1 MGYKQNGGFLFHGSW
16 VVDRDRIGEW
26 PDDGIVGRMLAP
38 LAREEVLARVDQ
50 ISVWAADAKPLG
62 SLEELD
68 ALSKPGD
75 GAIFVLFCGVEEDPE
90 VRIHVVID
98 RGHAGI
104 SIGMVPEVMPAKVR
118 DKVATW
124 MQEWN
129 SSLGELRCRLQ
140 SAAFAPPGYDYPR
153 PRPPHEHRI
162 WNLVRLDLYLGESWH
177 EQNEEARAVLAKIE
191 AAPLPAS
198 AHRTS
203 EAGVLRVAFGVDP
216 EIALDDLAAVSAA
229 RRAQEDWLTPLIPAE
244 RERRWNALGDHM
256 EIVVGPDEKEPFT
269 FYDPRYLVGY
279 KAMIVD
285 PESGE
290 IDEEM
295 WTELAKIARDRKA
308 PDGTE
313 VKGVRLIFPVRENAL
328 AMHARA
334 IADGFEMATYPGNPG
349 IFWQV
354 NPP

>member
-1 MGYKQNGGFLFHGSW
+1 MGYKQNGFLFDGSW

-26 PDDGIVGRMLAP
+26 PDDGIVSRMLAP
-38 LAREEVLARVDQ
+38 LAREEVLSRVDQ
-50 ISVWAADAKPLG
+50 ISLWAADAKPLG
-62 SLEELD
+62 PLEELD

-75 GAIFVLFCGVEEDPE
+75 GVIFVLFCGAEDDPE
-90 VRIHVVID
+90 LRIHVVIS
-98 RGHAGI
+98 REGAGI
-104 SIGMVPEVMPAKVR
+104 SIGMVPKVMPAKAR
-118 DKVATW
+118 ERIAAW

-129 SSLGELRCRLQ
+129 SSLGELCCRLQ

-153 PRPPHEHRI
+153 PRPPHIHGI
-162 WNLVRLDLYLGESWH
+162 WNLGRLDLYLGRSWH
-177 EQNEEARAVLAKIE
+177 ELSEEARAVLAKIE
-191 AAPLPAS
+191 AAPLPSS
-198 AHRTS
+198 ARRTS
-203 EAGVLRVAFGVDP
+203 EGDIVRIAFGADP
-216 EIALDDLAAVSAA
+216 EVALDDVAAVSAA

-244 RERRWNALGDHM
+244 RERGWNDLGDRM
-256 EIVVGPDEKEPFT
+256 AVVVRPAEKEPFT
-269 FYDPRYLVGY
+269 FYDPRYQVGY

-295 WTELAKIARDRKA
+295 WAELAKIARDGKL

-328 AMHARA
+328 QMHARA
-334 IADGFEMATYPGNPG
+334 MADGFEMATYPGKPQ